1 MVFLFDLVIFP
12 CLLRTWTTLAVRSSI
27 FGFEQSLP
35 QNYTYPGFFFLFFLG
50 PCSLLLFFLYT
61 TCITQIK
68 ASSMPSSTTCHG
80 WYTIIFVIFHLYFPL
95 SYLLHISTNY
105 WWCLRQLSKTSTVD
119 MSVAFHLFP
128 LKLLFLGV
136 THLTPITGSFNDDSP
151 RPTRPSSLPPFF
163 PPLSCYY
170 ISSNICSHTPSILKY
185 NDNMNRRSK
194 RKSSSLYKDV
204 HYISEDDKTIL

>member
-1 MVFLFDLVIFP
+1 MFIANLDNTRRPITHIWVRAISAAESHLSRFLFFYSFWILALFYSSYILRASHKSRRHQ
-12 CLLRTWTTLAVRSSI
+12 CLLRRLATADTPSSLSSFI
-27 FGFEQSLP
+27 FI
-35 QNYTYPGFFFLFFLG
+35 FLFLICYIY
-50 PCSLLLFFLYT
+50 P
-61 TCITQIK
+61 
-68 ASSMPSSTTCHG
+68 
-80 WYTIIFVIFHLYFPL
+80 
-95 SYLLHISTNY
+95 TNY
-105 WWCLRQLSKTSTVD
+105 RWRLRQLLAKTSTAN

-136 THLTPITGSFNDDSP
+136 THLTPITGSFCDDSP
-151 RPTRPSSLPPFF
+151 RPTPPSSLPPFF